1 MDFWNEVHKGN
12 FSNLKL
18 FIEENPSY
26 CQLKNG
32 LSILDHAFRCNQ
44 SYEMISYLIE
54 KGARLTIFDI
64 PFTSL
69 NFEQK
74 IIDLIFNSH
83 KFGIDELNLILI
95 SQFKNEK
102 TPIKLIEIILK
113 KGANP
118 NIENKTTPL
127 FYLLNNQKYEGDNN
141 KEERL
146 NKLQLLIKYGVDVNK
161 TNPGLRPLN
170 FVLSSNLG
178 YEFVEL
184 LSKSGANWEKEDF
197 DIIPSRFLYSIEY
210 VKLFCEKIPDINYVN
225 ENETILHKVLRNY
238 PGPNKEIVIILLEA
252 GANPNLQNKGFTGL
266 HIIVSSYYNEDI
278 FRLLLKYGA
287 DISIKNNKGETPLDL
302 IASGSSYSSNFS
314 ERFHILE
321 EFGYKFDFNEKPPY
335 IFRCFRYNSHQPKS
349 FEVIKKLVALGADI
363 NEVHDGNCILNLFN
377 PYSVDISDL
386 KTLFD
391 LGFDYKKLKG
401 KISDNPI
408 AVRYGYSSRNQVSL
422 EKFKLLVEKGF
433 PIEFDSHKPIIFEF
447 LSFANPKEALETILD
462 CGLNP
467 NIHNYNN
474 QGIFS
479 WIYDK
484 IKNRADFFKILI
496 DGGIDIESQKKD
508 SSFKKME
515 AKYIDLIE
523 KYGSIMEDFNEL
535 FKRKEFC
542 DFNIAVEDG
551 TIQTHKL
558 ILEMRIGKEKITK
571 FLEKCETKNQEEI
584 KPLVQFIYSGL
595 ANGNE
600 YEKIVNLC
608 EEFEIDFN
616 KKKGKKG
623 IIEDLKKLYEDE
635 ESKDFTFKFDEKN
648 QFKVHKLILIT
659 RSELFRNMFLSVNDS
674 SNCVQNYSSFSLK
687 SLQIFFEYLY
697 TDQISFQPS
706 LFLMRELKTIP
717 IYFQLNPKSY
727 LSLQIEEIRYYLR
740 SKLFHPDKVKQNPKP
755 EKKHANP
762 DHDFI

>member
-102 TPIKLIEIILK
+102 TPIELIEIILK

-197 DIIPSRFLYSIEY
+197 DMFPSFVYSIEY

-225 ENETILHKVLRNY
+225 ENETILHKILRYNQK
-238 PGPNKEIVIILLEA
+238 KEIVTILLEA
-252 GANPNLQNKGFTGL
+252 GANPNLQNIGFTSL
-266 HIIVSSYYNEDI
+266 HIIVSNYCNEDI
-278 FRLLLKYGA
+278 FRLLLLKYGA
-287 DISIKNNKGETPLDL
+287 DISIKNNKGETPLDI
-302 IASGSSYSSNFS
+302 IASYSYNFS
-314 ERFHILE
+314 ERFYILE

-335 IFRCFRYNSHQPKS
+335 IFRCFPFLHRIEPKS
-349 FEVIKKLVALGADI
+349 FEVVKKLVALGADI
-363 NEVHDGNCILNLFN
+363 NEVHDENCVLNLFD

-408 AVRYGYSSRNQVSL
+408 AVRY
-422 EKFKLLVEKGF
+422 VEKGF

-447 LSFANPKEALETILD
+447 LKFSNPKEALETILD

-467 NIHNYNN
+467 NIHNYDN

-479 WIYDK
+479 WIYDR
-484 IKNRADFFKILI
+484 IKNRAELFKILI
-496 DGGIDIESQKKD
+496 DRGIDIESQKKD

-542 DFNIAVEDG
+542 DFNISVEDG

-727 LSLQIEEIRYYLR
+727 FSLQIEEIRYYLR

-755 EKKHANP
+755 EKKHIHL